1 MERLTIEQRIQIVE
15 IYIQNSKVLVT
26 TIRKIKRKFGKKFKI
41 SPNTVKNIVDKFYQF
56 GSVHDRPRSG
66 RPRTAR
72 STENIAAVSESVSET
87 PSTSVR
93 HRAQELGLSKSS
105 VHRILKID
113 LHLHPYKVQ
122 LRQELKITDHRIRRA
137 FAGWAL
143 NQLDEDDQFF
153 KKIIFSDEA
162 HFHLNGYVNKQNCRI
177 WGSENPHALVQLPMH
192 PLKVTVWCGLWNGG
206 VIGPYFF
213 ENDAGERVTV
223 NGQRYHDMLEKIL
236 WPQLEDM
243 ELDGMWFQQ
252 DGATAHTTNANIDFL
267 HTKFP
272 ERVISRNGDVNWP
285 PRSCD
290 ITPLDF
296 FLWGYVKDKV
306 YANHPQTIDAL
317 TKY

>member
-1 MERLTIEQRIQIVE
+1 M
-15 IYIQNSKVLVT
+15 
-26 TIRKIKRKFGKKFKI
+26 
-41 SPNTVKNIVDKFYQF
+41 
-56 GSVHDRPRSG
+56 
-66 RPRTAR
+66 
-72 STENIAAVSESVSET
+72 
-87 PSTSVR
+87 
-93 HRAQELGLSKSS
+93 
-105 VHRILKID
+105 
-113 LHLHPYKVQ
+113 
-122 LRQELKITDHRIRRA
+122 RQELKITDHRIRRA

-177 WGSENPHALVQLPMH
+177 WGSENPHALEQLPMH

-223 NGQRYHDMLEKIL
+223 NGQRYHDMLEKKL

-243 ELDGMWFQQ
+243 ELDGMCFQQ